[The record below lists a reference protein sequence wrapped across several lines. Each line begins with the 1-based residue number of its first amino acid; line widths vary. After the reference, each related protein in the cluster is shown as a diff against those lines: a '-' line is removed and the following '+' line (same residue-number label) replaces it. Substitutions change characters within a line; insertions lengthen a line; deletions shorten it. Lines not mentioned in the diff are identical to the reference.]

1 MLLIALSSL
10 LMRERLTQEVPMVRT
25 MNRNEAT
32 ALGRAGAALRI
43 VALLACALG
52 AVACSGAGDASADAW
67 NVEAGGAPGEGGAS
81 GSDLEDVEMGTCNEG
96 ATHECRVYVELASGI
111 PSCWKGT
118 QTCVDGHW
126 TKCKS
131 ASPKESTTD
140 N

>member
-1 MLLIALSSL
+1 
-10 LMRERLTQEVPMVRT
+10 MVRT
-25 MNRNEAT
+25 MNRNEAA

-43 VALLACALG
+43 VALLVCALG
-52 AVACSGAGDASADAW
+52 AVACSGAEGASADAW
-67 NVEAGGAPGEGGAS
+67 NVEAGGAPGEGGA
-81 GSDLEDVEMGTCNEG
+81 GPDLEENDIEMGACIEG

-118 QTCVDGHW
+118 QTCVDGRW

-131 ASPKESTTD
+131 GNPKESTTD